1 VTRTLKSFAKAMVSR
16 WLRLRRPTGAF
27 PGVVVCCYH
36 GIRPDDVP
44 VTALPFGQLHVT
56 ASELDTHC
64 AIFRG
69 WCDPI
74 SLDDLLRARSRRD
87 LPARPVLVSFDD
99 IYASVLRLGSAIVE
113 RHRITPALFV
123 CDGPSRERRAFWF
136 DCLARSDGE
145 EAVARVKAGR
155 FEEWQR
161 VARTAPALAED
172 DYAVPAR
179 IDEISEAAR
188 SGQYSVGGH
197 TRWHPVLARLPV
209 AEQSAEIIANRDGL
223 AAITG
228 SEVRSFAYPNGRAGE
243 DFTPETTAAVQ
254 RAGYDCAFT
263 TDSGYADPAPAGN
276 RFQWPR
282 FVMLAGLSGEELLY
296 RLFYRWPR
304 SHGG

>member
-1 VTRTLKSFAKAMVSR
+1 MTRTVKSFAKAMITQ
-16 WLRLRRPTGAF
+16 WLRLRRPAGDF

-36 GIRPDDVP
+36 GIRADNVP

-56 ASELDTHC
+56 ASELDAHC

-74 SLDDLLRARSRRD
+74 SLDDLLQARSRRD

-99 IYASVLRLGSAIVE
+99 IYASVVRLGSAIVE
-113 RHRITPALFV
+113 RHRIKPALFV

-136 DCLARSDGE
+136 DCLARRDGE
-145 EAVARVKAGR
+145 EAVARVKAGS

-161 VARTAPALAED
+161 VARTAPRLSED
-172 DYAVPAR
+172 DDGVPAT
-179 IDEISEAAR
+179 IDEICEAAR
-188 SGQYSVGGH
+188 GGHYSVGGH
-197 TRWHPVLARLPV
+197 TSWHPVLARLPV
-209 AEQSAEIIANRDGL
+209 DEQSEEIIANRSCL

-228 SEVRSFAYPNGRAGE
+228 SAIRGFAYPNGCARV
-243 DFTPETTAAVQ
+243 DFTSETTAAVQ

-263 TDSGYADPAPAGN
+263 SESGYADPAGN
-276 RFQWPR
+276 RFEWPR
-282 FVMLAGLSGEELLY
+282 FVMLAGLSGDELLY

-304 SHGG
+304 SHGH